1 MGCGIAEVYLLVYL
15 GRTSR
20 AAAPARLTLM
30 LAVVWP
36 VTDSATPVSRTS
48 VAAVVAHA

>member
-1 MGCGIAEVYLLVYL
+1 MAVVWLLVYL
-15 GRTSR
+15 GSLREPQR
-20 AAAPARLTLM
+20 RLVVTLM

-48 VAAVVAHA
+48 VAAVVTHA